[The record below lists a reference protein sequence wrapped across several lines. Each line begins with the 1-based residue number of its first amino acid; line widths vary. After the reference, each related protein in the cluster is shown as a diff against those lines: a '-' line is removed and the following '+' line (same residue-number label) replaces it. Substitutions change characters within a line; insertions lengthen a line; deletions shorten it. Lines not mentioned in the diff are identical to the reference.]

1 MNKQAERAAH
11 CESYCPHVYRCT
23 VHWGA
28 DCKRQGGQKIPR
40 MKTVPREFVKE
51 PEPAAEPVKIE
62 TRHEKRSRV
71 REILD
76 TVRTKVVGW

>member
-1 MNKQAERAAH
+1 
-11 CESYCPHVYRCT
+11 
-23 VHWGA
+23 
-28 DCKRQGGQKIPR
+28 
-40 MKTVPREFVKE
+40 VKE

-62 TRHEKRSRV
+62 TRQEKRSRV